1 LFFEYYHIRKK
12 NEIQPTTIGL
22 IRFNRGKIINKYLRE
37 LCIPISIGIVNFTV
51 KHKNKMKIIIPM
63 AGRGSRLRPHTLTIP
78 KPLIPVAGKPIV
90 HRLVEDIVGVLNQDI
105 EEIAFIIHE
114 SFGKQVEEDLIAIAE
129 KLGAKGTIYYQNE
142 ALGTGH
148 AIMCA
153 KDSLSGPAVIAYA
166 DTLIRANFDLDADAD
181 SVIWVKQVD
190 QPEAFGVVNLNEAN
204 EIIELVEKPKEFVSD
219 LAVIGIYYF
228 KDVAVLKNELQSVLD
243 NNIINGGEYQINDG
257 IKQMMAK
264 GMRFVPGEVDEW
276 MDCGNK
282 DVTVDTNSRMLGFLH
297 NDGEQLVA
305 NNVKLENSTIIPPCY
320 IGEDVVLINATVGPN
335 VSLGNGCQV
344 IDSVIKNSLVQTYSN
359 IKNANLDNAMI
370 GNHASFDG
378 KFTNVSIGD
387 YSVLE

>member
-1 LFFEYYHIRKK
+1 
-12 NEIQPTTIGL
+12 
-22 IRFNRGKIINKYLRE
+22 
-37 LCIPISIGIVNFTV
+37 
-51 KHKNKMKIIIPM
+51 M

-78 KPLIPVAGKPIV
+78 KPLIPIAGKPIV
-90 HRLVEDIVGVLNQDI
+90 HRLVEDIAAVLQQDI
-105 EEIAFIIHE
+105 EEVAFIIHE
-114 SFGKQVEEDLIAIAE
+114 SFGKKVEQELIAIAT

-166 DTLIRANFDLDADAD
+166 DTLIRADFDLDKDAD

-190 QPEAFGVVNLNEAN
+190 QPEAFGVVKLNEAN
-204 EIIELVEKPKEFVSD
+204 EIVELVEKPKEFVTD

-228 KDVAVLKNELQSVLD
+228 KDIAVLKNELQLVLD
-243 NNIINGGEYQINDG
+243 NNIIHGGEYQINDG

-264 GMRFVPGEVDEW
+264 GMKFVPGKVTEW

-282 DVTVDTNSRMLGFLH
+282 NVTVDTNSRMLGFLH
-297 NDGEQLVA
+297 NDGENLVDYD
-305 NNVKLENSTIIPPCY
+305 VKLENSTIIPPCY
-320 IGEDVVLINATVGPN
+320 IGKDVILINATVGPN
-335 VSLGNGCQV
+335 VSLGDGCHVQN
-344 IDSVIKNSLVQTYSN
+344 STIKNSLVQTHSH
-359 IKNANLDNAMI
+359 IKNASLDNAMI

-378 KFTNVSIGD
+378 NFTNISIGD